1 MWIEPGD
8 DASVRINFQV
18 GDDPVIPDVGTVKI
32 TVRDNAGTPLAGF
45 SKTPVDVDSTS
56 VLFTIPGAN
65 NMIAAGKLYENR
77 FVIAYFNYNGMPF
90 QVSNQ
95 YGIYPFIPVT
105 ATPADARR
113 HTGFSYEELPDDAVD
128 ITAAYINLAIKLGSD
143 FTNALTSG
151 TEKQLAANNLV
162 ALRAALDMAHS
173 FQMRMALTEQSQNN
187 TFTRHDH
194 TDVQKLIDD
203 LAAKLDE
210 QIFVFSSSSA
220 TTQVFFMTVQPT
232 DVITG

>member
-8 DASVRINFQV
+8 DASVLINFQV
-18 GDDPVIPDVGTVKI
+18 GDDLVIPDAGSVKV

-45 SKTPVDVDSTS
+45 NKNLVDADSTS
-56 VLFTIPGAN
+56 VLITIPGAN
-65 NMIAAGKLYENR
+65 NTIAAGKVYENR
-77 FVIAYFNYNGMPF
+77 FIVAYFTYKGMPF
-90 QVSNQ
+90 QAPAF
-95 YGIYPFIPVT
+95 YGIYPFVPLTV
-105 ATPADARR
+105 TPADARR

-128 ITAAYINLAIKLGSD
+128 IKAAYINLAINLGTD

-210 QIFVFSSSSA
+210 QIFTFSSGSA